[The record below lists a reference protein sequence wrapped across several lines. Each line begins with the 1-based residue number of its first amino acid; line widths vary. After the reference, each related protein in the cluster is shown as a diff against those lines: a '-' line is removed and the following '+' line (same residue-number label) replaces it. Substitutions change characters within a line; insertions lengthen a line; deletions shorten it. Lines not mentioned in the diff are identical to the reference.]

1 MRIKK
6 YNNFKLNESSE
17 IENED
22 FIRDV
27 FLDFTD
33 DEFQLT
39 FKNVFFDKGL
49 FNREHVSDI
58 HNQPGLI
65 IEIRR
70 KSKNEIKVDNISE
83 MLNNLDEC
91 VDRLSDLGRVVIN
104 NMKFERDSNYFL
116 SLYLIYEDKE
126 VELSTKE
133 GFYDFFE
140 VIKTIWRRYDNKTTR
155 SFDFKQDKDEVILT
169 PKSEDLNVN
178 MLLPEVK
185 KQLKKFFDPWYQAYK
200 NRTSHEYTYDIKVID
215 NKIHIIYKEAF
226 RINRWGERV

>member
-33 DEFQLT
+33 DEFQLE
-39 FKNVFFDKGL
+39 FSPVFFDKNN
-49 FNREHVSDI
+49 FKSEHSTNVY
-58 HNQPGLI
+58 NQPGLI
-65 IEIRR
+65 MLIKK
-70 KSKNEIKVDNISE
+70 KSKNEIKIDNTSE
-83 MLNNLDEC
+83 MLSNLDVC
-91 VDRLSDLGRVVIN
+91 VDRLSDLGKVVIDTI
-104 NMKFERDSNYFL
+104 KFERDYNYFFR
-116 SLYLIYEDKE
+116 LYLIYEDKE

-140 VIKTIWRRYDNKTTR
+140 VIKTIWIRYDNKTTR
-155 SFDFKQDKDEVILT
+155 SFDYKQGKDEVVLT

-178 MLLPEVK
+178 LMLSEVRN
-185 KQLKKFFDPWYQAYK
+185 QLKKFFDPWYQTYK

-226 RINRWGERV
+226 RINRYGERI